1 LRDRPIPAAKGELS
15 VPKQPANKPMNRT
28 RIGLV
33 IFALG
38 ALAIMLS
45 WPRREVEPDSHR
57 LARQLILHYTLSG
70 VDDPIIVL
78 GDSIVEA
85 STLPRTLCGHA
96 IVNAG
101 LSGASTG
108 SDLGNWLSGALAHK
122 RAGLIVVALGTND
135 ALGSLSQPNFET
147 RYGALLDQLSTL
159 TSHLVVMAIPAV
171 EARNN
176 LTVERRDAAMAA
188 ISGYNASLPALA
200 KSGGATFVALPPMS
214 EPHTLDG
221 VHLNSAGYAVW
232 DTALLQGA
240 ASICNSK

>member
-1 LRDRPIPAAKGELS
+1 
-15 VPKQPANKPMNRT
+15 MNRT
-28 RIGLV
+28 RLGLIILV
-33 IFALG
+33 LG
-38 ALAIMLS
+38 ALAIMLA
-45 WPRREVEPDSHR
+45 WPRREVAPDSHR
-57 LARQLILHYTLSG
+57 LARQQILHFMLSG

-108 SDLGNWLSGALAHK
+108 SDLGGWLSGALAQR
-122 RAGLIVVALGTND
+122 RAGLIVVSLGTND
-135 ALGSLSQPNFET
+135 ALGPLSQPTFET

-159 TSHLVVMAIPAV
+159 TSHLVVMTIPAV

-176 LTVERRDAAMAA
+176 VTVERRDAAMAA
-188 ISGYNASLPALA
+188 INRYNASLPALA
-200 KSGGATFVALPPMS
+200 KSDGASFVALPSMS
-214 EPHTLDG
+214 EPHTIDG

-232 DTALLQGA
+232 DAALLQGA

>member
-1 LRDRPIPAAKGELS
+1 MN
-15 VPKQPANKPMNRT
+15 PK

-33 IFALG
+33 ILVLG
-38 ALAIMLS
+38 ALAILLA
-45 WPRREVEPDSHR
+45 WPKREAMPDTHR
-57 LARQLILHYTLSG
+57 TVRQQILHLTLSSA
-70 VDDPIIVL
+70 DDPVVVL

-85 STLPRTLCGHA
+85 STLPRSLCGHT

-108 SDLGNWLSGALAHK
+108 SDLGSWLSGALVQR

-135 ALGSLSQPNFET
+135 ALGSVGQQVFET
-147 RYGALLDQLSTL
+147 RYGALLTQLSAL
-159 TSHLVVMAIPAV
+159 TSHLVVMTIPAV

-176 LTVERRDAAMAA
+176 LTVDHRDAAMAA
-188 ISGYNASLPALA
+188 INGYNASLPALA
-200 KSGGATFVALPPMS
+200 KSGGAILAALPSMP

-232 DTALLQGA
+232 DAALLQGA

>member
-1 LRDRPIPAAKGELS
+1 
-15 VPKQPANKPMNRT
+15 MNRT

-33 IFALG
+33 IFVLG
-38 ALAIMLS
+38 ALALILS

-57 LARQLILHYTLSG
+57 LARQQILHFTLSNAE
-70 VDDPIIVL
+70 DPIIVL

-85 STLPRTLCGHA
+85 STLPRTQCGHA

-108 SDLGNWLSGALAHK
+108 SDLGSWLSGALVQQ

-135 ALGSLSQPNFET
+135 ALGSVSQQVFET
-147 RYGALLDQLSTL
+147 RYGALLAQLSAL
-159 TSHLVVMAIPAV
+159 TPHLVVMTIPAV

-176 LTVERRDAAMAA
+176 LTVDHRDAAMAA
-188 ISGYNASLPALA
+188 INGYNASLPALT
-200 KSGGATFVALPPMS
+200 KSGGATLVALPAMS
-214 EPHTLDG
+214 EPHTIDG

-232 DTALLQGA
+232 DAAVLQGA